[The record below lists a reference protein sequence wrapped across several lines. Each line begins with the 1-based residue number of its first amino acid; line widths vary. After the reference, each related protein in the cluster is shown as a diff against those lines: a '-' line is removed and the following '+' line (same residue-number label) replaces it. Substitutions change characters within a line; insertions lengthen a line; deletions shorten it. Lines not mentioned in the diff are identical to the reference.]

1 MGKNVTMNA
10 MDTINGAN
18 GSCYVTIEGS
28 RYLLMQVVNVKASGK
43 INSEKIPIMG
53 QTNKGNK
60 PGAIEYSGS
69 ATLHYA
75 TDVLRE
81 MLYKYQETGKRMYFD
96 MQIENNDP
104 NSEAGRK
111 STILK
116 DCCLTDGAVAM
127 LDADKSTLDED
138 ISFTFERFEMPEKF
152 KNLSGM

>member
-1 MGKNVTMNA
+1 MGNNVTMKA
-10 MDTINGAN
+10 SDTINGAN
-18 GSCYVTIEGS
+18 GSCYVTINGS
-28 RYLLMQVVNVKASGK
+28 RYLLMQLVNVKASGK

-60 PGAIEYSGS
+60 PGTLEYSGS
-69 ATLHYA
+69 ASIHYA

-81 MLYKYQETGKRMYFD
+81 MIYSYQETGEMMYFD
-96 MQIENNDP
+96 MLIENNDP
-104 NSEAGRK
+104 NSKAGRK

-116 DCCLTDGAVAM
+116 DCCLIDATIAM

>member
-1 MGKNVTMNA
+1 MGNNVTMKA
-10 MDTINGAN
+10 SDTINCAN
-18 GSCYVTIEGS
+18 GSCYVTINGS
-28 RYLLMQVVNVKASGK
+28 RYLLMQLVNVKASGK

-60 PGAIEYSGS
+60 PGTLEYSGS
-69 ATLHYA
+69 ASIHYA

-81 MLYKYQETGKRMYFD
+81 MIYSYQETGEMMYFD
-96 MQIENNDP
+96 MLIENNDP
-104 NSEAGRK
+104 NSKAGRK

-116 DCCLTDGAVAM
+116 DCCLTDATIAM